1 MKVKICGITR
11 SQDVSKCEGSGANLI
26 GFINIKRSKR
36 YVKLKEII
44 ELVSELKNRERAV
57 MVLEPENPEEVVM
70 KMKKTGIRNVQLH
83 SLTFSQIKYLKWIEN
98 FHRTPVEP
106 NMKII
111 RAVGISEDSL
121 EYTTGNGIK
130 FSEEKVLEIEDFAKT
145 CDALLFDYQV
155 NGKSGGTGKQIPI
168 DMAFEAVRIAKEANH
183 NLEIFLAGGINSERI
198 RNTKAIL
205 ERVIDYVDVNSG
217 VEDAPGIKNP
227 ERVDELMNIK
237 A

>member
-1 MKVKICGITR
+1 MKIKICGITR
-11 SQDVSKCEGSGANLI
+11 SQDVSRCEGSGANLL
-26 GFINIKRSKR
+26 GFINVPRSKR
-36 YVKLKEII
+36 YVSLEEII

-83 SLTFSQIKYLKWIEN
+83 SLTSSQIKYLKWIEN

-111 RAVGISEDSL
+111 RAIGISEYSL
-121 EYTTGNGIK
+121 KSTGNGIEY
-130 FSEEKVLEIEDFAKT
+130 SQEKILEIEDFART
-145 CDALLFDYQV
+145 CDAILFDYQIK
-155 NGKSGGTGKQIPI
+155 GRSGGTGKQIPI
-168 DMAFEAVRIAKEANH
+168 NMALEAVKIAKNANH

-198 RNTKAIL
+198 RNKKAIL
-205 ERVIDYVDVNSG
+205 ENVIDYADVNSG

-227 ERVDELMNIK
+227 ERVEELMNIQ

>member
-11 SQDVSKCEGSGANLI
+11 SQDVSKCEGSGANLV

-36 YVKLKEII
+36 YVKLEEII
-44 ELVSELKNRERAV
+44 ELVSELKTKERAV
-57 MVLEPENPEEVVM
+57 LVLEPENPEEVVM

-83 SLTFSQIKYLKWIEN
+83 SLTSSQIKYLKWIEN

-111 RAVGISEDSL
+111 RAVGISEDSVKSQ
-121 EYTTGNGIK
+121 GNKIE
-130 FSEEKVLEIEDFAKT
+130 FSQEKVMEIEEFAKT

-155 NGKSGGTGKQIPI
+155 KGRSGGTGKQIPI
-168 DMAFEAVRIAKEANH
+168 NIALESVRIAKDANH
-183 NLEIFLAGGINSERI
+183 NLEIFLAGGIDSERI
-198 RNTKAIL
+198 RNKRTIL

-217 VEDAPGIKNP
+217 VEDSPGIKNP
-227 ERVDELMNIK
+227 ERVEELMNIN

>member
-11 SQDVSKCEGSGANLI
+11 SQDVSKCEGSGANLV

-36 YVKLKEII
+36 YVKLEEII
-44 ELVSELKNRERAV
+44 ELVSELKTKERAV
-57 MVLEPENPEEVVM
+57 LVLEPENPEEVVM

-83 SLTFSQIKYLKWIEN
+83 SLTSSQIKYLKWIEN

-111 RAVGISEDSL
+111 RAVGISEDSVKSH
-121 EYTTGNGIK
+121 GNSIE
-130 FSEEKVLEIEDFAKT
+130 FSQEKVLEIADFAKT

-155 NGKSGGTGKQIPI
+155 KGRSGGTGKQIPI
-168 DMAFEAVRIAKEANH
+168 NMALEAVRI
-183 NLEIFLAGGINSERI
+183 GGINSERI
-198 RNTKAIL
+198 LNKKAIL
-205 ERVIDYVDVNSG
+205 ERVIDYLDVNSG

-227 ERVDELMNIK
+227 ELVEELMNIN

>member
-11 SQDVSKCEGSGANLI
+11 SQDVSRCEGSGANLV

-36 YVKLKEII
+36 YVRLEEII

-83 SLTFSQIKYLKWIEN
+83 SLTSSQIKYLKWIEN

-111 RAVGISEDSL
+111 RAIGLSEDSL
-121 EYTTGNGIK
+121 KSTVNGIEY
-130 FSEEKVLEIEDFAKT
+130 SEEKVLEIEDFART
-145 CDALLFDYQV
+145 CDAILFDYQIK
-155 NGKSGGTGKQIPI
+155 GRSGGTGKQIPI
-168 DMAFEAVRIAKEANH
+168 NMALEAVKIAKHANH

-198 RNTKAIL
+198 RNKKAIL

-217 VEDAPGIKNP
+217 VEDSPGIKNP
-227 ERVDELMNIK
+227 ESIEELMNIQ

>member
-36 YVKLKEII
+36 YVKLEEII
-44 ELVSELKNRERAV
+44 KLVSELKAKERAV
-57 MVLEPENPEEVVM
+57 LVLEPENPEEVVM

-83 SLTFSQIKYLKWIEN
+83 SLTSSQIKYLKWIEN

-111 RAVGISEDSL
+111 RAVGISEDS
-121 EYTTGNGIK
+121 IK
-130 FSEEKVLEIEDFAKT
+130 SYENKIEFSQEKVLEIEDFAKT
-145 CDALLFDYQV
+145 CDAILFDYQV
-155 NGKSGGTGKQIPI
+155 KGRSGGTGKQIPI
-168 DMAFEAVRIAKEANH
+168 NMALEAIKIAKDANY

-198 RNTKAIL
+198 QDKRTVL

-217 VEDAPGIKNP
+217 VEDAPGIKNS
-227 ERVDELMNIK
+227 ERVEELMNIN

>member
-36 YVKLKEII
+36 YVKLKQII

-57 MVLEPENPEEVVM
+57 LVLEPENLEEVVM

-83 SLTFSQIKYLKWIEN
+83 SLTSSQIKYLKWIEN

-121 EYTTGNGIK
+121 VYANGDIE
-130 FSEEKVLEIEDFAKT
+130 FSEIKKLEIEDFART
-145 CDALLFDYQV
+145 CDAILFDYQV

-168 DMAFEAVRIAKEANH
+168 NIALEAVKIAKNANY

-198 RNTKAIL
+198 RNDKDVL

-237 A
+237 V

>member
-11 SQDVSKCEGSGANLI
+11 SQDVSKCEGSGANLV

-36 YVKLKEII
+36 YVKLEEII
-44 ELVSELKNRERAV
+44 ELVSELKTKERAV
-57 MVLEPENPEEVVM
+57 LVLEPENPEEVVM

-83 SLTFSQIKYLKWIEN
+83 SLTSSQIKYLKWIEN

-111 RAVGISEDSL
+111 RAVGISKDSVKSH
-121 EYTTGNGIK
+121 GNSIE
-130 FSEEKVLEIEDFAKT
+130 FSQEKVLEIADFAKT

-155 NGKSGGTGKQIPI
+155 KGRSGGTGKQIPI
-168 DMAFEAVRIAKEANH
+168 NMALEAVRIARDANH

-198 RNTKAIL
+198 LNKKAIL
-205 ERVIDYVDVNSG
+205 ERVIDYLDVNSG

-227 ERVDELMNIK
+227 ELVEELMNIN

>member
-11 SQDVSKCEGSGANLI
+11 SQDVSKCEGSGANLV

-44 ELVSELKNRERAV
+44 ELVSELKTRDRAV
-57 MVLEPENPEEVVM
+57 LVLEPENPEEVVM

-83 SLTFSQIKYLKWIEN
+83 SLTSSQIKYLKWIEN

-111 RAVGISEDSL
+111 RAVGISEDSVKSH
-121 EYTTGNGIK
+121 GNSIE
-130 FSEEKVLEIEDFAKT
+130 FSQEKVLEIADFAKT

-155 NGKSGGTGKQIPI
+155 KGRSGGTGKQIPI
-168 DMAFEAVRIAKEANH
+168 NMALEAVRIARDANH

-198 RNTKAIL
+198 LNKKAIL
-205 ERVIDYVDVNSG
+205 ERVIDYLDVNSG

-227 ERVDELMNIK
+227 ELVEELMNIN

>member
-1 MKVKICGITR
+1 MKIKICGITR
-11 SQDVSKCEGSGANLI
+11 SQDVSRCEGSGAKLI

-36 YVKLKEII
+36 YVRLEEII

-83 SLTFSQIKYLKWIEN
+83 SLTSSQIKYLKWIEN

-111 RAVGISEDSL
+111 RAIGISEDSL
-121 EYTTGNGIK
+121 KSTGNGIE
-130 FSEEKVLEIEDFAKT
+130 FSEEKVSEIEDFART
-145 CDALLFDYQV
+145 CDAILFDYQIK
-155 NGKSGGTGKQIPI
+155 GKSGGTGKQIPI
-168 DMAFEAVRIAKEANH
+168 NMALEAVKIAKHANH
-183 NLEIFLAGGINSERI
+183 TLEIFLAGGINSERI
-198 RNTKAIL
+198 RNKKAIL

-217 VEDAPGIKNP
+217 VEDSPGIKNP
-227 ERVDELMNIK
+227 ERIEELMNIQ

>member
-1 MKVKICGITR
+1 MKIKICGITR
-11 SQDVSKCEGSGANLI
+11 SKDVSRCEGSGANLV
-26 GFINIKRSKR
+26 GFINIPRSKR
-36 YVKLKEII
+36 YVSLNDII

-83 SLTFSQIKYLKWIEN
+83 SLTSSQIKYLKWIEN

-111 RAVGISEDSL
+111 RAIGISEDSL
-121 EYTTGNGIK
+121 KSTDNGIEY
-130 FSEEKVLEIEDFAKT
+130 SQEKILEIEDFART
-145 CDALLFDYQV
+145 CDAILFDYQIK
-155 NGKSGGTGKQIPI
+155 GRSGGTGKQIPI
-168 DMAFEAVRIAKEANH
+168 NMALEAVKIAKNANH

-198 RNTKAIL
+198 RNNKAIL
-205 ERVIDYVDVNSG
+205 ENVIDYVDVNSG

-227 ERVDELMNIK
+227 ERLEELMNIQ

>member
-11 SQDVSKCEGSGANLI
+11 SQDVSRCEGSGANLV

-36 YVKLKEII
+36 YVRLEEII

-83 SLTFSQIKYLKWIEN
+83 SLTSSQIKYLKWIEN

-111 RAVGISEDSL
+111 RAIGLSEDSL
-121 EYTTGNGIK
+121 KSTVNGIEY
-130 FSEEKVLEIEDFAKT
+130 SEEKVLEIEDFART
-145 CDALLFDYQV
+145 CDAILFDYQIK
-155 NGKSGGTGKQIPI
+155 GRSGGTGKQIPI
-168 DMAFEAVRIAKEANH
+168 NMALEAVKIAKHANH

-198 RNTKAIL
+198 RNKKAIL

-227 ERVDELMNIK
+227 ESIEELMNIQ

>member
-36 YVKLKEII
+36 YVKLEEII
-44 ELVSELKNRERAV
+44 KLVSELKAKKRAV
-57 MVLEPENPEEVVM
+57 LVLEPKNPEEVVM

-83 SLTFSQIKYLKWIEN
+83 SLTSGQIKYLKWIEN

-111 RAVGISEDSL
+111 RAVGISEDS
-121 EYTTGNGIK
+121 IK
-130 FSEEKVLEIEDFAKT
+130 SYENKIEFSQEKVLEIEDFAKT
-145 CDALLFDYQV
+145 CDAILFDYQV
-155 NGKSGGTGKQIPI
+155 KGRSGGTGKQIPI
-168 DMAFEAVRIAKEANH
+168 NMALEAIKIAKDANY

-198 RNTKAIL
+198 QDKRTVL

-217 VEDAPGIKNP
+217 VEDAPGIKNS
-227 ERVDELMNIK
+227 ERVEELMNIN

>member
-11 SQDVSKCEGSGANLI
+11 SQDVSKCEGSGAHLI

-36 YVKLKEII
+36 YVKLEEII

-57 MVLEPENPEEVVM
+57 LVLEPENPEEVVM
-70 KMKKTGIRNVQLH
+70 KMKKTGIRTVQLH
-83 SLTFSQIKYLKWIEN
+83 SLNSSQIKYLKWIEN

-121 EYTTGNGIK
+121 AYTNRNLIEFTD
-130 FSEEKVLEIEDFAKT
+130 EKVLEIEDFAKT
-145 CDALLFDYQV
+145 CDAILFDYQIE
-155 NGKSGGTGKQIPI
+155 GKSGGTGKQIPI
-168 DMAFEAVRIAKEANH
+168 NMALAAVKIAKNVNH
-183 NLEIFLAGGINSERI
+183 ELEIFLAGGINSERI
-198 RNTKAIL
+198 QNEKAVL
-205 ERVIDYVDVNSG
+205 ERVIDYLDVNSG

-227 ERVDELMNIK
+227 ERVDEIMNIK

>member
-36 YVKLKEII
+36 YVKLEEII
-44 ELVSELKNRERAV
+44 KLVSELKAKKRAV
-57 MVLEPENPEEVVM
+57 LVLEPKNPEEVVM

-83 SLTFSQIKYLKWIEN
+83 SLTSSQIKYLKWIEN

-111 RAVGISEDSL
+111 RAVGISEDS
-121 EYTTGNGIK
+121 IK
-130 FSEEKVLEIEDFAKT
+130 SYENKIEFSQEKVLEIEDFAKT
-145 CDALLFDYQV
+145 CDAILFDYQV
-155 NGKSGGTGKQIPI
+155 KGRSGGTGKQIPI
-168 DMAFEAVRIAKEANH
+168 NMALEAIKIAKDANY

-198 RNTKAIL
+198 QDKRTVL

-217 VEDAPGIKNP
+217 VEDAPGIKNS
-227 ERVDELMNIK
+227 ERVEELMNIN

>member
-1 MKVKICGITR
+1 MKIKICGITR

-36 YVKLKEII
+36 YVKLERII
-44 ELVSELKNRERAV
+44 QLISELKNREKAV

-70 KMKKTGIRNVQLH
+70 KMKKTGIKNVQLH
-83 SLTFSQIKYLKWIEN
+83 SLTSSQIKYLKWIEN

-111 RAVGISEDSL
+111 RAVGISNDSIKVTEDD
-121 EYTTGNGIK
+121 IV
-130 FSEEKVLEIEDFAKT
+130 FSQEKVLEIEDFAKT
-145 CDALLFDYQV
+145 CDALLFDYQL
-155 NGKSGGTGKQIPI
+155 NGRSGGTGKQIPI
-168 DMAFEAVRIAKEANH
+168 NMALEAVKIAKNANH
-183 NLEIFLAGGINSERI
+183 EIEIFLAGGINSERI
-198 RNTKAIL
+198 QNNKAII

-237 A
+237 V